1 MKLTGRRRK
10 MVCLALLGV
19 LLFSSCASS
28 PQGTAQTASADSSAE
43 EQTAPG
49 EDETL
54 RDQLISTLNLC
65 QPQNRVVASDN
76 LDESES
82 ASFLAGIILENAA
95 LYAVSDGS
103 RVLEDM
109 LGDFAYAYL
118 YDGSLS
124 VTQVGRLALETLQG
138 STQTSQADETNE
150 DEESSAPASRVRAK
164 KSASLND
171 ILSENVQRIVSLS
184 VVRAAN
190 ENYSIWLL
198 LVQAQNEE

>member
-1 MKLTGRRRK
+1 MKLTGRRWK

-49 EDETL
+49 EDEML

-65 QPQNRVVASDN
+65 QPQNRVVASDS
-76 LDESES
+76 LDES

-109 LGDFAYAYL
+109 LGGFTYAYL

-138 STQTSQADETNE
+138 SAQTSQSDKTNE
-150 DEESSAPASRVRAK
+150 DEESSTPASRVRAK

-184 VVRAAN
+184 VVRAEN

-198 LVQAQNEE
+198 LVQAQDEE

>member
-1 MKLTGRRRK
+1 M
-10 MVCLALLGV
+10 
-19 LLFSSCASS
+19 
-28 PQGTAQTASADSSAE
+28 
-43 EQTAPG
+43 
-49 EDETL
+49 
-54 RDQLISTLNLC
+54 
-65 QPQNRVVASDN
+65 ASDS
-76 LDESES
+76 LDES

-138 STQTSQADETNE
+138 STQTSQSDKTNE

-184 VVRAAN
+184 VVRAEN

-198 LVQAQNEE
+198 LVQAQDED

>member
-1 MKLTGRRRK
+1 

-28 PQGTAQTASADSSAE
+28 PQGTVQTASADSSAK
-43 EQTAPG
+43 EQVAPG

-65 QPQNRVVASDN
+65 QPQNHVVASDS
-76 LDESES
+76 LDES

-184 VVRAAN
+184 VVRAEN

-198 LVQAQNEE
+198 LVQAQDED

>member
-1 MKLTGRRRK
+1 MKLTGRRWK

-28 PQGTAQTASADSSAE
+28 PQGTVQTASADSSAK
-43 EQTAPG
+43 EQVAPG

-65 QPQNRVVASDN
+65 QPQNRVVASDS
-76 LDESES
+76 LDES

-138 STQTSQADETNE
+138 STQTSQSDKTNE

-164 KSASLND
+164 KNASLND

-184 VVRAAN
+184 VVRAEN

-198 LVQAQNEE
+198 LVQTRDED

>member
-1 MKLTGRRRK
+1 M
-10 MVCLALLGV
+10 
-19 LLFSSCASS
+19 
-28 PQGTAQTASADSSAE
+28 
-43 EQTAPG
+43 
-49 EDETL
+49 
-54 RDQLISTLNLC
+54 ISTLNLC

-76 LDESES
+76 LDES

-109 LGDFAYAYL
+109 LGDFTYAYL

-138 STQTSQADETNE
+138 STQTSQSDKTNE

-184 VVRAAN
+184 VVRAEN

-198 LVQAQNEE
+198 LVQTRDED

>member
-1 MKLTGRRRK
+1 MKLTGRRWK

-43 EQTAPG
+43 EQIAPG

-65 QPQNRVVASDN
+65 QPQNRVVASDS
-76 LDESES
+76 LDES

-138 STQTSQADETNE
+138 STQTSQSDKTNE

-184 VVRAAN
+184 VVRAEN

-198 LVQAQNEE
+198 LVQAQDED

>member
-1 MKLTGRRRK
+1 MKLTGRRWK
-10 MVCLALLGV
+10 MVCLVLLGV

-49 EDETL
+49 EDEML

-76 LDESES
+76 LDES

-95 LYAVSDGS
+95 LYAVPDGS

-150 DEESSAPASRVRAK
+150 DEESSAPALRVRAK
-164 KSASLND
+164 KNTSLND

-184 VVRAAN
+184 VVRAEN

-198 LVQAQNEE
+198 LVQAQDED

>member
-1 MKLTGRRRK
+1 MKLTGRRWK

-43 EQTAPG
+43 EQIAPG

-76 LDESES
+76 LDES

-164 KSASLND
+164 KNASLND

-184 VVRAAN
+184 VVRAEN

-198 LVQAQNEE
+198 LVQAQDED

>member
-1 MKLTGRRRK
+1 MKLTGRRWK

-28 PQGTAQTASADSSAE
+28 PQGTAQTASADSSAK
-43 EQTAPG
+43 EQVAPG

-65 QPQNRVVASDN
+65 QPQNRVVASDS
-76 LDESES
+76 LDES

-184 VVRAAN
+184 VVRAEN

-198 LVQAQNEE
+198 LVQTRDED

>member
-1 MKLTGRRRK
+1 MKLTGRRWK

-49 EDETL
+49 EDEML

-76 LDESES
+76 LDES

-124 VTQVGRLALETLQG
+124 VTQVGRLALEILQG
-138 STQTSQADETNE
+138 STQTSQSDKTNE

-184 VVRAAN
+184 VVRAEN

-198 LVQAQNEE
+198 LVQAQDEE

>member
-1 MKLTGRRRK
+1 

-43 EQTAPG
+43 EQIAPG

-76 LDESES
+76 LDES

-95 LYAVSDGS
+95 LYAVPDGS

-138 STQTSQADETNE
+138 STQTSQSDKTNE

-164 KSASLND
+164 KNASLND

-184 VVRAAN
+184 VVRAEN

-198 LVQAQNEE
+198 LVQARDEE

>member
-1 MKLTGRRRK
+1 MKLTGRRWK

-28 PQGTAQTASADSSAE
+28 PQGTVQTASADSSAE

-65 QPQNRVVASDN
+65 QPQNRIVASDS
-76 LDESES
+76 LDES

-138 STQTSQADETNE
+138 STQTSQAGETNE
-150 DEESSAPASRVRAK
+150 DRPLRQAK
-164 KSASLND
+164 QTRTRS
-171 ILSENVQRIVSLS
+171 
-184 VVRAAN
+184 
-190 ENYSIWLL
+190 LL
-198 LVQAQNEE
+198 LPPHESGRKRAPL

>member
-1 MKLTGRRRK
+1 MKLTGCRWN
-10 MVCLALLGV
+10 MICLALLGV

-54 RDQLISTLNLC
+54 RDQSISTLNLC
-65 QPQNRVVASDN
+65 QPQNRVVASDS
-76 LDESES
+76 LDES
-82 ASFLAGIILENAA
+82 ASFLAGIILENSA

-138 STQTSQADETNE
+138 STQTSQAGETNE

-164 KSASLND
+164 KNASLND
-171 ILSENVQRIVSLS
+171 ILTENVQRIVSLS
-184 VVRAAN
+184 VVRAEN

-198 LVQAQNEE
+198 LVQARNED

>member
-1 MKLTGRRRK
+1 MKLTGRRWK

-28 PQGTAQTASADSSAE
+28 PQGTVQTASADSSAK
-43 EQTAPG
+43 EQVAPG

-65 QPQNRVVASDN
+65 QPQNRVVASDS
-76 LDESES
+76 LDES

-184 VVRAAN
+184 VVRAEN

-198 LVQAQNEE
+198 LVQAQDED

>member
-1 MKLTGRRRK
+1 MKLTGRRWK

-28 PQGTAQTASADSSAE
+28 PQGTVQTASADSSAK
-43 EQTAPG
+43 EQVAPG

-65 QPQNRVVASDN
+65 QPQNRVVASDS
-76 LDESES
+76 LDES

-184 VVRAAN
+184 VVRAEN

-198 LVQAQNEE
+198 LVQARDEE

>member
-1 MKLTGRRRK
+1 MKLTGRRWK

-28 PQGTAQTASADSSAE
+28 PQGTAQTASADSSAK
-43 EQTAPG
+43 EQVAPG

-65 QPQNRVVASDN
+65 QPQNRVVASDS
-76 LDESES
+76 LDES

-184 VVRAAN
+184 VVRAEN

-198 LVQAQNEE
+198 LVQAQDED

>member
-1 MKLTGRRRK
+1 MKLTGCRWN
-10 MVCLALLGV
+10 MICLALLGV

-28 PQGTAQTASADSSAE
+28 PQGTVQTASADSSAE
-43 EQTAPG
+43 EQIAPG

-65 QPQNRVVASDN
+65 QPQNRVVASDS
-76 LDESES
+76 LDES

-109 LGDFAYAYL
+109 LGDFTYAYL

-150 DEESSAPASRVRAK
+150 DEESSAPALRVRAK
-164 KSASLND
+164 KNTSLND

-184 VVRAAN
+184 VVRAEN

-198 LVQAQNEE
+198 LVQAQDED

>member
-1 MKLTGRRRK
+1 M
-10 MVCLALLGV
+10 
-19 LLFSSCASS
+19 
-28 PQGTAQTASADSSAE
+28 
-43 EQTAPG
+43 
-49 EDETL
+49 
-54 RDQLISTLNLC
+54 
-65 QPQNRVVASDN
+65 
-76 LDESES
+76 
-82 ASFLAGIILENAA
+82 ENAA

-184 VVRAAN
+184 VVRAEN

-198 LVQAQNEE
+198 LVQAQDED

>member
-43 EQTAPG
+43 EQIAPG

-76 LDESES
+76 LDES

-138 STQTSQADETNE
+138 STQTSQSDKTNE

-184 VVRAAN
+184 VVRAEN

-198 LVQAQNEE
+198 LVQARDEE

>member
-1 MKLTGRRRK
+1 MKLTGRRWK
-10 MVCLALLGV
+10 MVCLALLGM

-28 PQGTAQTASADSSAE
+28 PQGTVQTASADSSAE
-43 EQTAPG
+43 EQIAPG

-65 QPQNRVVASDN
+65 QPQNRVVASDS
-76 LDESES
+76 LDES

-138 STQTSQADETNE
+138 STQTSQSDKTNE

-184 VVRAAN
+184 VVRAEN

-198 LVQAQNEE
+198 LVQAQDED

>member
-1 MKLTGRRRK
+1 

-65 QPQNRVVASDN
+65 QPQNRVVASDS
-76 LDESES
+76 LDES

-103 RVLEDM
+103 RVLKICWAILPMPISTTVLFPLRRSADW
-109 LGDFAYAYL
+109 LLKPAGLNPD
-118 YDGSLS
+118 LS
-124 VTQVGRLALETLQG
+124 GRQNKRGRRVFRSRLASQG
-138 STQTSQADETNE
+138 EKERLFERYPERKCPENRQ
-150 DEESSAPASRVRAK
+150 
-164 KSASLND
+164 
-171 ILSENVQRIVSLS
+171 SERC
-184 VVRAAN
+184 AC
-190 ENYSIWLL
+190 
-198 LVQAQNEE
+198 

>member
-1 MKLTGRRRK
+1 MKLTGRRWK

-28 PQGTAQTASADSSAE
+28 PQGTAQTASVDSSSE
-43 EQTAPG
+43 EQIAPG

-76 LDESES
+76 LDES

-138 STQTSQADETNE
+138 STQTSQEGKTNE

-184 VVRAAN
+184 VVRAEN

-198 LVQAQNEE
+198 LVQAQDEE

>member
-1 MKLTGRRRK
+1 MKLTGRRWK
-10 MVCLALLGV
+10 MVCLVLLGV

-65 QPQNRVVASDN
+65 QPQNRVVASDS
-76 LDESES
+76 LDES

-124 VTQVGRLALETLQG
+124 VTQVGRLSLETLQG
-138 STQTSQADETNE
+138 STQTSQADKTE

-184 VVRAAN
+184 VVRAEN

-198 LVQAQNEE
+198 LVQARDED

>member
-1 MKLTGRRRK
+1 MKLTGRRWK

-28 PQGTAQTASADSSAE
+28 PQGTAQTASADSSAK
-43 EQTAPG
+43 EQVAPG

-76 LDESES
+76 LDES

-184 VVRAAN
+184 VVRAEN

-198 LVQAQNEE
+198 LVQAQDED

>member
-1 MKLTGRRRK
+1 MKLTGRRWK

-43 EQTAPG
+43 EQIAPG

-76 LDESES
+76 LDES

-138 STQTSQADETNE
+138 STQTSQADKTNE

-184 VVRAAN
+184 VVRAEN

-198 LVQAQNEE
+198 LVQARDEE